1 MKKRILKKKYK
12 KLFKYRLL
20 SQEQIEP
27 FNRCEIYVFDNH
39 EGAIV
44 VKGLGIREVGYI
56 IWNRDSERINW
67 AVSYLSRFHDSTQTY
82 KNDKQLWKLVL
93 GIYKGRS

>member
-20 SQEQIEP
+20 SREQIEP
-27 FNRCEIYVFDNH
+27 FNRHEIYVFDNH

-44 VKGLGIREVGYI
+44 IEGFGVREVGYI
-56 IWNRDSERINW
+56 VWNRDSEKINW
-67 AVSYLSRFHDSTQTY
+67 AVSYLPRFHDSTQTY
-82 KNDKQLWKLVL
+82 KNDKQLWKLIL
-93 GIYKGRS
+93 GIHKGWS